1 MWCLW
6 GQERYIQDFSV
17 ENWRKENTYRC
28 RWKNNFEK
36 NIKEIVREGT
46 NWFYVAQ
53 LTERLWVV
61 VHKLMDLRGPLKEW
75 NILASCGS
83 VGFWRKTQV
92 YEVSYLVIFIYYC
105 CNILECFQSVCIYTR
120 NLYNT
125 QHNHQNDISIYQR
138 AVGDNLFHNVPVHT
152 HSNSSV
158 YHRRSLHFKTGKRQ
172 SAPALLP
179 LRIRSLLSTRLI
191 YFSLFLNFII
201 HSLLVL
207 GILHI
212 TTLGIREVFY

>member
-6 GQERYIQDFSV
+6 GQERYIQDFGV

-28 RWKNNFEK
+28 RWEDNFEK
-36 NIKEIVREGT
+36 NIKEIVRVGT

-53 LTERLWVV
+53 LTESLLAV

-83 VGFWRKTQV
+83 VGFWGKTQV
-92 YEVSYLVIFIYYC
+92 YEVSYLVIFIYYF
-105 CNILECFQSVCIYTR
+105 CNILEYFQSVCIHTR
-120 NLYNT
+120 NWHNT

-138 AVGDNLFHNVPVHT
+138 AVGDNLFHIVPVRT

-158 YHRRSLHFKTGKRQ
+158 KHRQSLHFNTRKRQ
-172 SAPALLP
+172 SPLALLP
-179 LRIRSLLSTRLI
+179 LRIRSLLSTRLT
-191 YFSLFLNFII
+191 YFSPFLNFII
-201 HSLLVL
+201 HSLLC
-207 GILHI
+207 
-212 TTLGIREVFY
+212 